1 MKKFKFG
8 LDKVKTQRQIVADLA
23 QREFVSA
30 VAEQD
35 AEIKKLNDMI
45 AVKERSLADRAKL
58 IQTSSE
64 WVNQVDQIN
73 KFLIG
78 QDLRI
83 KKQNLRLQECEN
95 LVESRREILR
105 QSVSEVKILER
116 LEQKQKQLYMA
127 EVAKIEQAEMDE
139 IAVLRFSRNENRI
152 KGSHEDGI

>member
-23 QREFVSA
+23 QREFVEAQA
-30 VAEQD
+30 VLD
-35 AEIKKLNDMI
+35 AETTKLNEMI
-45 AVKERSLADRAKL
+45 ALKDRTLEDRATM
-58 IQTSSE
+58 IQTSSD

-83 KKQNLRLQECEN
+83 KNQNLRLQECEN
-95 LVESRREILR
+95 LVEARREILR

-116 LEQKQKQLYMA
+116 LEQKQKQAYMA
-127 EVAKIEQAEMDE
+127 EVAKVEQAEMDE
-139 IAVLRFSRNENRI
+139 IAVLRFSRNESLI